1 MSTTVWIFIV
11 VLAAIVGAVAGF
23 FIARRSMETYI
34 KNNPPI
40 SEEMMKS
47 MMASMGQKPSQKRLN
62 QMMAQMKNQ
71 AQTSSKK
78 K

>member
-1 MSTTVWIFIV
+1 MSTSIWILIVILATV
-11 VLAAIVGAVAGF
+11 LGAVAGF
-23 FIARRSMETYI
+23 FLARRSMQTYL

-62 QMMAQMKNQ
+62 QMMAQMKAQSQ
-71 AQTSSKK
+71 ASSKK
-78 K
+78 

>member
-47 MMASMGQKPSQKRLN
+47 MM
-62 QMMAQMKNQ
+62 
-71 AQTSSKK
+71 T
-78 K
+78 

>member
-11 VLAAIVGAVAGF
+11 VLASIVGAVAGF

-47 MMASMGQKPSQKRLN
+47 MMTSMGQKPSQKRLN

>member
-1 MSTTVWIFIV
+1 MSTSIWILIV
-11 VLAAIVGAVAGF
+11 TLAAVLGAVAGF
-23 FIARRSMETYI
+23 FLARRSMQTYL

-62 QMMAQMKNQ
+62 QMMAQMKAQSQ
-71 AQTSSKK
+71 ASSKK
-78 K
+78 

>member
-1 MSTTVWIFIV
+1 MSTTIWIFIV
-11 VLAAIVGAVAGF
+11 VLAAVVGAVAGF

-47 MMASMGQKPSQKRLN
+47 MMTSMGQKPSQKRLN
-62 QMMAQMKNQ
+62 QMMAQMKSQ
-71 AQTSSKK
+71 AQASSKNK
-78 K
+78 